1 MKKILFTILF
11 LLLCATLF
19 ADDIVKKDRDDMTKL
34 ITSLTGEAQPI
45 KLKKVKVWPG
55 TDSIRVALYPESEV
69 HFKYNLL
76 PGKTEDR
83 IYIDLLNT
91 TATKEVLP
99 KIKSTPFLKSVRL
112 GQRGNGVRIVLDSGK
127 VEKYNVMVMAE
138 PYRIVIDYY
147 GKREHTTKTSVVAK
161 NKTAKTSTSSAA
173 KKSKTAARPFV
184 LVIDPGHGG
193 KDPGASREGLREKDV
208 VLKLAKIV
216 KKRSKKIK
224 GLKVILTRSKDV
236 FLPLEERAGM
246 ANAQDGDLF
255 ISLHANAFRLPA
267 INGVEVYH
275 LDNHRSNYTDKL
287 AMVENQL
294 TNTNSLLNTIL
305 VDMTMSFYIEDSLH
319 YATAIGKQ
327 MKKQLKSYETKV
339 RGYKKGAL
347 FYVLVGSRM
356 PSLLVEIGFLSNDR
370 ERKLLKQKKYLNE
383 IADSILHGVEKIRNS
398 KKLSSNR

>member
-1 MKKILFTILF
+1 MRKNLLFIT
-11 LLLCATLF
+11 LLLLF
-19 ADDIVKKDRDDMTKL
+19 AVLPADKISENDRDDMSLL
-34 ITSLTGEAQPI
+34 ITSLTGSAASVA
-45 KLKKVKVWPG
+45 LKEVKVWPG
-55 TDSIRVALYPESEV
+55 KDSIRVALYPETEV

-76 PGKTEDR
+76 PGKREDR

-99 KIKSTPFLKSVRL
+99 KIKSTPFLKAVRL

-147 GKREHTTKTSVVAK
+147 GKREKKAPPVVAK
-161 NKTAKTSTSSAA
+161 TEKRSKKII
-173 KKSKTAARPFV
+173 KKSKKSEKKSQKPFI

-193 KDPGASREGLREKDV
+193 KDPGASRAGVREKDI
-208 VLKLAKIV
+208 VLRLAKIL
-216 KKRSKKIK
+216 KRRSSKMK
-224 GLKVILTRSKDV
+224 GLKVILTRNKDI
-236 FLPLEERAGM
+236 FLPLEERAAM
-246 ANAQDGDLF
+246 ANAQEGDLF

-287 AMVENQL
+287 AMVENKL

-305 VDMTMSFYIEDSLH
+305 VDMTMSFYVNDSLH
-319 YATAIGKQ
+319 YATAIGLGL
-327 MKKQLKSYETKV
+327 KKQLKSYKTKV

-347 FYVLVGSRM
+347 FYVLIGSRM
-356 PSLLVEIGFLSNDR
+356 PSLLVEVGFLSNDR
-370 ERKLLKQKKYLNE
+370 ERKLLQQKKYLNE
-383 IADSILHGVEKIRNS
+383 IADSILDGVEKMRHS
-398 KKLSSNR
+398 KKLSSHR